1 MVLSVVPT
9 SIDARPDLYPQT
21 GQMCLSPETAIAL
34 YIGFRLFERGGQSL
48 IRPCFPCFAINIIG
62 NLLSLKDKRGE
73 ETNLELGPEAEEEE
87 IDVIWDENGTA
98 RYRLLKDRRL
108 VDFDGHT
115 IAWVDEDGFV
125 YDYKGH
131 YKAFYENGILRDQ
144 EGAVIG
150 QGQDPVG
157 PKPILPNKGLIPEAT
172 RPEKPPTKPKL
183 TKDKDSPKKPV
194 ASLLWSRKMLEEL

>member
-1 MVLSVVPT
+1 MQGP
-9 SIDARPDLYPQT
+9 ICPQT
-21 GQMCLSPETAIAL
+21 GQIRLSPWTAVAL
-34 YIGFRLFERGGQSL
+34 FVFFRLFERGGQSL
-48 IRPCFPCFAINIIG
+48 GRSLIPYFVINIIG
-62 NLLSLKDKRGE
+62 NLLSLNDNRGQ

-98 RYRLLKDRRL
+98 RYRLLKDRRI

-115 IAWVDEDGFV
+115 IAWMDEDGFI

-157 PKPILPNKGLIPEAT
+157 PKPIIPNKGLIPEAT
-172 RPEKPPTKPKL
+172 RPEKPPTKPKMK
-183 TKDKDSPKKPV
+183 KDKDSPKKPE
-194 ASLLWSRKMLEEL
+194 ASLLWSQKMLEEL